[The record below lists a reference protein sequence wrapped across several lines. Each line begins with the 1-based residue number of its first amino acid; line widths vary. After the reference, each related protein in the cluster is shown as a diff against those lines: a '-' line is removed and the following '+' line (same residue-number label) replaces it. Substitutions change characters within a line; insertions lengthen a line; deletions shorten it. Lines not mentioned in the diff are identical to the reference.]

1 MDRLGCGLATA
12 ARARLFGSVHT
23 APTTERQ
30 EPVVNIVAI
39 IGNVAS
45 EPELRHTE
53 QGRAV
58 CGFRVAVARPGDAQ
72 QADFFDIVAWER
84 QAEVCKEFLDIGRRI
99 AVQGRMHCR
108 VHGTSGQER
117 RTNVELVACRVE
129 MLSPNPR
136 TDRAAST
143 EQVEAAQ

>member
-1 MDRLGCGLATA
+1 M
-12 ARARLFGSVHT
+12 
-23 APTTERQ
+23 
-30 EPVVNIVAI
+30 NIVAI

-58 CGFRVAVARPGDAQ
+58 CSFRVAVARPADDQ
-72 QADFFDIVAWER
+72 QADFFEVVAWER
-84 QAEVCKEFLDIGRRI
+84 QAEMCKHFLDIGRRI

-108 VHGTSGQER
+108 VHDDAQQVR

-129 MLSPNPR
+129 LLSSIPR
-136 TDRAAST
+136 SST
-143 EQVEAAQ
+143 ATSAEQVEVAR